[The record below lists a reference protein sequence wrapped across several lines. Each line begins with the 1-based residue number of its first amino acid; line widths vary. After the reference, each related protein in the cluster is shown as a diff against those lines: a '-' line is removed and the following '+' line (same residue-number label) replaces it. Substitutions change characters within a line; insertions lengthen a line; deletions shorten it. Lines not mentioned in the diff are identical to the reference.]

1 MSEKEFL
8 EQLRDD
14 IDATIAKIN
23 SVRREDYIKRSI
35 DVLTSSKYI
44 EKLTPIDIAFGIK
57 ELFFVDSLDPSVLE
71 GHPSFSIEGPA
82 RALYVLEDCVNNLP
96 EIIEELKKIAPESI
110 QNILEEYEDYS
121 NGIFDGFGI

>member
-14 IDATIAKIN
+14 IDSTIANINKIH
-23 SVRREDYIKRSI
+23 REDYIKRSI
-35 DVLTSSKYI
+35 DVLTKYI
-44 EKLTPIDIAFGIK
+44 EKLTPIDIAFAIK

-82 RALYVLEDCVNNLP
+82 RALYVLEDCVINVQ